1 MLREVR
7 FFVLLTALSWA
18 SSVNATNIVMCTD
31 VGRVVIEL
39 FDEDAPQHVENF
51 LNYTDRGFYGG
62 TVFHRAIK
70 GFVVQGGGF
79 NRELKKKQPVGTVP
93 NESRNGR
100 RNDRGTIAAARTSD
114 PDSAS
119 SQFFVNLADNYR
131 LDATRRTPG
140 YTVFGKVVEGLYL
153 IDEIAELPTGAN
165 GEFSSDV
172 PDPLISISSVTRL
185 NEEQF
190 SDALYTERNELI
202 RTQINNA
209 LTTND
214 QAAAFR
220 WINQY
225 RSACLPMDPSLLIVE
240 SQAAIAIDN
249 EVAALASLEEYLR
262 TAEDTHLGYADA
274 LETYLTLAPEET
286 QYNQAIMPGVAQIA
300 GHCVPPEILAT
311 PDGQV
316 ATMNEMGAEQVKIRS
331 YMAAANEYLACL
343 AQVIDDSD
351 LSQDEEILVSSMYD
365 QVVDTMENLAVQFN
379 EQIKI
384 IRARQ

>member
-1 MLREVR
+1 MSRKVG
-7 FFVLLTALSWA
+7 FFVLLTALSWI
-18 SSVNATNIVMCTD
+18 SSVNATNIAMCTD

-51 LNYTDRGFYGG
+51 LNYTDQGFYRG
-62 TVFHRAIK
+62 TVFHRVVK

-79 NRELKKKQPVGTVP
+79 NRELERKQPVGTVP

-100 RNDRGTIAAARTSD
+100 RNARGTIAAARTSD

-119 SQFFVNLADNYR
+119 SQFFVNLVNNYR

-140 YTVFGKVVEGLYL
+140 YTVFGKVIEGLHV

-165 GEFSSDV
+165 GGFPSGV
-172 PDPLISISSVTRL
+172 PDPLISISSVARL

-190 SDALYTERNELI
+190 SDALHTERNELI

-214 QAAAFR
+214 QTAILR

-225 RSACLPMDPSLLIVE
+225 RSACLPMDPSLLIME

-262 TAEDTHLGYADA
+262 TAEDTHADYAAA
-274 LETYLTLAPEET
+274 LETYLTLAPEE
-286 QYNQAIMPGVAQIA
+286 A
-300 GHCVPPEILAT
+300 L
-311 PDGQV
+311 
-316 ATMNEMGAEQVKIRS
+316 
-331 YMAAANEYLACL
+331 
-343 AQVIDDSD
+343 
-351 LSQDEEILVSSMYD
+351 
-365 QVVDTMENLAVQFN
+365 
-379 EQIKI
+379 
-384 IRARQ
+384 